1 MQTSII
7 RKNPR
12 NWHPKLHPKG
22 PSPAPPILRKRVS
35 GKDLVFP
42 EETEE
47 RVLGEREGIAT
58 SPQNGLDY
66 EEFSIE
72 RLTRELIMAANCFV
86 CGKTKVVGNQISH
99 SHRVTKRVFKP
110 NLQSVHALVE
120 GQPRRIRVCTR
131 CIRSGKV
138 QKAI

>member
-1 MQTSII
+1 M
-7 RKNPR
+7 KN
-12 NWHPKLHPKG
+12 
-22 PSPAPPILRKRVS
+22 
-35 GKDLVFP
+35 
-42 EETEE
+42 
-47 RVLGEREGIAT
+47 
-58 SPQNGLDY
+58 
-66 EEFSIE
+66 FSIE

-99 SHRVTKRVFKP
+99 SHRVSKRVFKP